1 MKTILKFVFIFFLI
15 NFYNLSQAEEYPK
28 NYYEGKFYESV
39 KDNFLVATEK
49 LKGTRFSETVIVM
62 FESDENGAWGL
73 VVNKP
78 IGLTSINKLIEIPK
92 SFTEE
97 QKKLT
102 KMKIPIFWGGPV
114 EENRIFIL
122 HSNEYIS
129 ETTIKYRNV
138 SISSDYKTLLKIA
151 DNKGPKNKIIILG
164 ISSWGPGQ
172 LEGEIEKYSWML
184 SEIKN
189 ELIFEIENQ
198 EKWKK
203 AKENGY
209 LKL

>member
-49 LKGTRFSETVIVM
+49 LTGTRFSETVIIM
-62 FESDENGAWGL
+62 FENDENGAWGL

-151 DNKGPKNKIIILG
+151 DNKGPKDKIIILG

>member
-49 LKGTRFSETVIVM
+49 LTGTRFSETVIVM
-62 FESDENGAWGL
+62 FENDENGAWGL

-102 KMKIPIFWGGPV
+102 KMKVPIFWGGPV

>member
-49 LKGTRFSETVIVM
+49 LTGTRFSETVIIM
-62 FESDENGAWGL
+62 FENDENGAWGL

-184 SEIKN
+184 SEINN

>member
-1 MKTILKFVFIFFLI
+1 MF
-15 NFYNLSQAEEYPK
+15 PK
-28 NYYEGKFYESV
+28 
-39 KDNFLVATEK
+39 KDNF
-49 LKGTRFSETVIVM
+49 
-62 FESDENGAWGL
+62 
-73 VVNKP
+73 
-78 IGLTSINKLIEIPK
+78 KLI

-114 EENRIFIL
+114 EENRIFII

>member
-49 LKGTRFSETVIVM
+49 LTGTRFSETVIIM
-62 FESDENGAWGL
+62 FENDENGAWGL

-102 KMKIPIFWGGPV
+102 KMKVPIFWGGPV

>member
-49 LKGTRFSETVIVM
+49 LTGTRFSETVIIM
-62 FESDENGAWGL
+62 FENDENGAWGL

-102 KMKIPIFWGGPV
+102 KMKIPIF
-114 EENRIFIL
+114 
-122 HSNEYIS
+122 
-129 ETTIKYRNV
+129 
-138 SISSDYKTLLKIA
+138 
-151 DNKGPKNKIIILG
+151 
-164 ISSWGPGQ
+164 
-172 LEGEIEKYSWML
+172 
-184 SEIKN
+184 
-189 ELIFEIENQ
+189 
-198 EKWKK
+198 
-203 AKENGY
+203 
-209 LKL
+209 

>member
-62 FESDENGAWGL
+62 FENDENGAWGL

>member
-62 FESDENGAWGL
+62 LENDENGAWGL

>member
-49 LKGTRFSETVIVM
+49 LTGTRFSETVIVM
-62 FESDENGAWGL
+62 FENDENGAWGL